1 MFELLFWLL
10 AILGVVALVR
20 HDNRRRAQM
29 QAAHEQQAFTA
40 TQPNVGDEL
49 IATRVEQL
57 AQSAKDSTESEVL
70 HRAAQSIRL
79 GMQVLMVKGS
89 KKGTVPTQVAQNA
102 PSLTNVDA
110 TPASTKPSEPAG
122 PSLAERSQKLIQ
134 NVNVLLYLGAFLI
147 VIAAGTFVGS
157 NYGSIDSM
165 TKVLLLGLLTAAFYG
180 SGLGLFKFTKR
191 FQPAGV
197 TFAAIG
203 LLMVP
208 LVGLAVQALLYDG
221 QPTAM
226 IWVITTAV
234 ALVMQIATYMLLRKS
249 YIAYFAALTTVSLF
263 QSLTATLDAPVY
275 WYGWT
280 MLFTSLVYILLARA
294 VKDKQLMSALDTSAQ
309 VFVPLSVGLS
319 VLGWSE
325 FGTWAIGTQLVLTSA
340 FYLTCAGLRN
350 FDETDAEVTYLALAT
365 SLFPL
370 GFSLVLYSRGV
381 ARWVIAALLLIVA
394 ISYVAGDKFAPEA
407 RHRPIYA
414 SLAVVLCLIAP
425 FVPMDGH
432 QGTVLAIGSAIVLV
446 GHYVLTRRHEVY
458 LAFLVALTTLPYL
471 VLAYLAAGSWPIGKV
486 ALVYAVLAFP
496 LAVTSRY
503 VLRKLDFE
511 VADTQDAAVV
521 IWTVGASMAAFAL
534 DWRDWSASVI
544 LVSSLSY
551 FFLALTQTPQLI
563 LGATASL
570 TVGLL
575 VAGSVL
581 AWSIPVQFSL
591 HLASA
596 VLMYGLYRLVPNFA
610 KRPRLMGAAYGAG
623 LAVAYFF
630 ALSSDQLALQSA
642 SVLPV
647 MLLLATSFVER
658 EKRVPVGLAV
668 AASYTVLLRV
678 GDTLQWHTALSVG
691 IWSAAIYTVAW
702 LVADDR
708 GKISRLL
715 AVVGAI
721 LGFVV
726 SFEATTPTEK
736 WWSVLV
742 GALAAGMVLAESY
755 RQQYRAGKYLGSAI
769 AWLVV
774 LRIYDA
780 VKITISQV
788 HIQTTAAYLGA
799 LAYRQYQR
807 HEKQAQDA
815 LTAGALFISTVP
827 LAFEALNDTTG
838 GYVVGIMTLGVVLI
852 IAGMGMHY
860 RLVRDWGIGTLVLV
874 VLYKTADFI
883 FKLPGWVWFG
893 AIGVGALVGAVY
905 LLGRH
910 PHDESTQSSKK

>member
-1 MFELLFWLL
+1 MFVLLFWLL
-10 AILGVVALVR
+10 VIVGVVALVR
-20 HDNRRRAQM
+20 YDKRRRAQI
-29 QAAHEQQAFTA
+29 QSFAA
-40 TQPNVGDEL
+40 TQPSVGDAT
-49 IATRVEQL
+49 IAARVEQL
-57 AQSAKDSTESEVL
+57 AQSAKDPTELEVL

-79 GMQVLMVKGS
+79 GMHVLLAKGS
-89 KKGTVPTQVAQNA
+89 KKQAASTQVAQNA
-102 PSLTNVDA
+102 PSLVQVEAGPNT
-110 TPASTKPSEPAG
+110 TKPAVPAG
-122 PSLAERSQKLIQ
+122 PSFAERSQKVMQ

-165 TKVLLLGLLTAAFYG
+165 TKVLLLGLLTAAFYL

-226 IWVITTAV
+226 IWVVTTAV

-263 QSLTATLDAPVY
+263 QSLTASLEAPVY
-275 WYGWT
+275 WYGWM
-280 MLFTSLVYILLARA
+280 MLFTSMAYILLARA
-294 VKDKQLMSALDTSAQ
+294 VKDKQLMTALDVSAQ

-340 FYLTCAGLRN
+340 FYLMCAGLRN

-407 RHRPIYA
+407 RHKPIYA

-425 FVPMDGH
+425 FVPMDGR
-432 QGTVLAIGSAIVLV
+432 QGTVLAIGSAIVLI

-458 LAFLVALTTLPYL
+458 AAFLVALTTLPYL

-486 ALVYAVLAFP
+486 ALVYAALALL
-496 LAVTSRY
+496 LAVSSRFI
-503 VLRKLDFE
+503 LRKLDFE
-511 VADTQDAAVV
+511 VADIQDAAVV
-521 IWTVGASMAAFAL
+521 IWTVGASMAAFTL
-534 DWRDWSASVI
+534 DWRDWSASVFLI
-544 LVSSLSY
+544 SSLGY

-563 LGATASL
+563 LGAMASL
-570 TVGLL
+570 TLGLL

-581 AWSIPVQFSL
+581 AWSAPVQFSL
-591 HLASA
+591 HLASGA
-596 VLMYGLYRLVPNFA
+596 LLFALYKLVPNFA
-610 KRPRLMGAAYGAG
+610 KRPRLMAAAYGSG
-623 LAVAYFF
+623 LAVAYFL
-630 ALSSDQLALQSA
+630 ALSSEQLVIQLVAA
-642 SVLPV
+642 LPV
-647 MLLLATSFVER
+647 VLLLATSFIER
-658 EKRVPVGLAV
+658 EKRVPVGVAV
-668 AASYTVLLRV
+668 VASYIVLLRV
-678 GDTLQWHTALSVG
+678 ADTQQWHTALSVG
-691 IWSAAIYTVAW
+691 IWSAAIYTAAW
-702 LVADDR
+702 LVTDDR

-715 AVVGAI
+715 AVVGAV

-742 GALAAGMVLAESY
+742 GAIAAGMVLAESY
-755 RQQYRAGKYLGSAI
+755 RQQYRAGKYIGSAI

-774 LRIYDA
+774 LRMYDA
-780 VKITISQV
+780 LKVTTSQV
-788 HIQTTAAYLGA
+788 YIQTTATYIGA
-799 LAYRQYQR
+799 LAFRQYQR
-807 HEKQAQDA
+807 HEKQAQDV

-852 IAGMGMHY
+852 IAGMGIHY
-860 RLVRDWGIGTLVLV
+860 RLVRDWGIGTLVIV

-910 PHDESTQSSKK
+910 PHDDTTGSAKK